1 MNSSFYIQTISVPS
15 PPSLFRY
22 YALMDGIMKSKRK
35 VQVDYVSIV
44 GSASSKRF
52 FYKILK
58 GYLATPLSYL
68 PVIYTIKAQ
77 KK

>member
-1 MNSSFYIQTISVPS
+1 
-15 PPSLFRY
+15 
-22 YALMDGIMKSKRK
+22 MDGIMKSKRK

>member
-1 MNSSFYIQTISVPS
+1 
-15 PPSLFRY
+15 
-22 YALMDGIMKSKRK
+22 MDGIMKSKRK

-44 GSASSKRF
+44 GRASSKRF
-52 FYKILK
+52 FYKSLK